1 MSRALRHY
9 AVRGSIARSRPA
21 RRALLIGGALFLLL
35 LAASTTV
42 ATFGS
47 SNLANAAVQ
56 RARSFLEII
65 HQRSPGRRT
74 EAHLALTKHK
84 AIAHLHQRAL
94 PKVRMPSAI
103 PPLGA
108 LPPAIPPLGA
118 LPPALID
125 LVAPPVPI
133 KFAGLD
139 LPPIP
144 ILEQGTPPGA
154 PFIPTPGLIV
164 PPSIPQ
170 TPPTVPQSAL
180 PEPGTWATFLLGF
193 GLVGWQ
199 LRRRPNRRRVVA
211 S

>member
-1 MSRALRHY
+1 MIRALRHY

-42 ATFGS
+42 ATFGGA
-47 SNLANAAVQ
+47 NLANAAVQ

-74 EAHLALTKHK
+74 EAHLALTKHR

-94 PKVRMPSAI
+94 PKVRM
-103 PPLGA
+103 
-108 LPPAIPPLGA
+108 PPAIPPLGA

-154 PFIPTPGLIV
+154 PFILPPGLFV
-164 PPSIPQ
+164 PPSIPE
-170 TPPTVPQSAL
+170 TPPTVPQSAV
-180 PEPGTWATFLLGF
+180 PEPRTWATFLLGF

-199 LRRRPNRRRVVA
+199 LRRRPSRRRVVA

>member
-9 AVRGSIARSRPA
+9 AVRGSIGRSRPA
-21 RRALLIGGALFLLL
+21 RRALLIGGAAFVLL

-42 ATFGS
+42 ATFGGA
-47 SNLANAAVQ
+47 NLANAAVQ

-94 PKVRMPSAI
+94 PKVRMP
-103 PPLGA
+103 
-108 LPPAIPPLGA
+108 PAIPPLGA

-144 ILEQGTPPGA
+144 ILEQGAPPGA
-154 PFIPTPGLIV
+154 PFIPPPGLFV
-164 PPSIPQ
+164 PPSTPE
-170 TPPTVPQSAL
+170 TPPTVPPSAV

-199 LRRRPNRRRVVA
+199 LRRRPGRRRVVA